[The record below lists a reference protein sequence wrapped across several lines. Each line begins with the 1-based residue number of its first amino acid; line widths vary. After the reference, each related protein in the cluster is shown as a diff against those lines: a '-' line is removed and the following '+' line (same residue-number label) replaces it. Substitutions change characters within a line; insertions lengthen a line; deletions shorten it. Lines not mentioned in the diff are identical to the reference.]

1 MKLGQRTS
9 WIDDANDKVKITDVL
24 TDIGV
29 FVPST
34 ILNGGN
40 KKIHCPFGFYHSDGG
55 QAKAMRVYLSN
66 NTVWC
71 FSCSKR
77 YSPVSLAAAAWDTSW
92 YNAALRLLEDSGF
105 KPKSLEERWADAV
118 GQQIIAPD
126 LLALAD
132 ALKMFCSGIRPD
144 WNILQLNDTV
154 GTKLNQCLDLL
165 DSVKTDEDAN
175 KWLSVCKQV
184 MGKTLGEI

>member
-9 WIDDANDKVKITDVL
+9 WIDQANNNVKITDVL
-24 TDIGV
+24 ESIGV

-55 QAKAMRVYLSN
+55 YAKAMRVYLAN

-77 YSPVSLAAAAWDTSW
+77 YSPVSLASAAWDISW
-92 YNAALRLLEDSGF
+92 PAAAMRLLEDSGF

-118 GQQIIAPD
+118 ATEKVEPD

-132 ALKMFCSGIRPD
+132 ALKMFCSGVRTD
-144 WNILQLNDTV
+144 WNIVQLDDKV

-165 DSVKTDEDAN
+165 DAVKSDEDAA
-175 KWLSVCKQV
+175 KWLNVCKQV
-184 MGKTLGEI
+184 MTKTLGDL